1 MTERISS
8 AVRACL
14 DWARDLRPR
23 HPLDTET
30 LTFLLHAHLDAGA
43 PEPGDWSVDDV
54 HEVARAV
61 RARERIPPHLRET
74 WLTWCDHLVEQGHLS
89 SGVSPR
95 ELRGAI
101 VSVDLSPEADPPKA
115 HEATDE
121 AARPLLERLGADGDE
136 PEPLPPVVPAL
147 PSDLDSRARVCVPL
161 ADAARLALW
170 IGDHRPLEADSR
182 HDELTAQDTVA
193 AATALGID
201 PERVH
206 LVFVAA
212 REAGL
217 LRTTYTQILPGGAAT
232 AWSQGV
238 PGAVADAWA
247 DSLLALSDLRGP
259 TAFLLL
265 TDLFVHGGD
274 RTPAD
279 LVSVYGGGAGL
290 GIRSGDPE
298 EHVRGVLAVLEGLG
312 AVDNPTPGNFRI
324 TRLGDHF
331 MVHQL
336 HRSGADVPLAPALE
350 LMDAGQA
357 LDLPSFGRPVD
368 TERVLRDWLPARAAV
383 TSLHTAVGELVEAS
397 SAPKA
402 WHRRS
407 HMAELLGRH
416 NNLEEV
422 LAFHVHHPVV
432 GGWMRRARGDRPNG
446 PPTGHPQVWA
456 LLDEY
461 AMLWEEG
468 QDIPPSEAERLAP
481 HAEVVVRAMC
491 LTEHPVAKRVLKL
504 LAAEELGPELAKAAR
519 ESEVDEAVL

>member
-14 DWARDLRPR
+14 DWARDLRPQP
-23 HPLDTET
+23 PLDPNT
-30 LTFLLHAHLDAGA
+30 LTLLLHAHLDVGA
-43 PEPGDWSVDDV
+43 PDPGDWSVADV

-61 RARERIPPHLRET
+61 RTREHVPDHLRET
-74 WLTWCDHLVEQGHLS
+74 WLTWCDHLVERGDLS

-95 ELRGAI
+95 QLREAI
-101 VSVDLSPEADPPKA
+101 GSVDLSPGSTPPKT
-115 HEATDE
+115 HEKTDE
-121 AARPLLERLGADGDE
+121 VALPLLRRLGADGDE
-136 PEPLPPVVPAL
+136 PDPLPPVVPAL
-147 PSDLDSRARVCVPL
+147 PTDLDSRARVCVPL
-161 ADAARLALW
+161 ADAARLTVW
-170 IGDHRPLEADSR
+170 IGDQRQLEANS
-182 HDELTAQDTVA
+182 HQDELTDQDTTA

-201 PERVH
+201 PGRIH
-206 LVFVAA
+206 PVFVAA

-217 LRTTYTQILPGGAAT
+217 LRTTYTQVLPGRAAT
-232 AWSQGV
+232 AWGRGV

-279 LVSVYGGGAGL
+279 LVTVYGGGAGL
-290 GIRSGDPE
+290 GVPAGEPE
-298 EHVRGVLAVLEGLG
+298 ARVREVLAVLEGLG

-331 MVHQL
+331 MVRQL
-336 HRSGADVPLAPALE
+336 GRSGAKISLTPALE

-368 TERVLRDWLPARAAV
+368 TERVLRGWLPARAAV
-383 TSLHTAVGELVEAS
+383 TSPHTAVGELVEAS
-397 SAPKA
+397 STPDA

-407 HMAELLGRH
+407 RLAELLSLH
-416 NNLEEV
+416 DDLEEV

-432 GGWMRRARGDRPNG
+432 GGWVRRARGDRFEG
-446 PPTGHPQVWA
+446 APTEHSQVWA

-461 AMLWEEG
+461 AMLWEKG
-468 QDIPPSEAERLAP
+468 QDLPASDAARLAP
-481 HAEVVVRAMC
+481 RAEAVVRAVR
-491 LTEHPVAKRVLKL
+491 LTEHPVAERVLDL
-504 LAAEELGPELAKAAR
+504 FAAEELGPELAEAAR

>member
-14 DWARDLRPR
+14 DWARERRPQP
-23 HPLDTET
+23 PLDTET

-54 HEVARAV
+54 HEVART
-61 RARERIPPHLRET
+61 ARTRGNGPTHLRET
-74 WLTWCDHLVEQGHLS
+74 WLTWCDHLVARGNLS

-95 ELRGAI
+95 ELRKAI
-101 VSVDLSPEADPPKA
+101 ASVDLSPKTTPPKA
-115 HEATDE
+115 RETIDE
-121 AARPLLERLGADGDE
+121 AARALLRRLGADGDT

-147 PSDLDSRARVCVPL
+147 PTELDNRARMCIPL
-161 ADAARLALW
+161 ADAARLTVW
-170 IGDHRPLEADSR
+170 VGDRRPLKTDGP
-182 HDELTAQDTVA
+182 HDQLTAQDTVA
-193 AATALGID
+193 AATAMGID
-201 PERVH
+201 PVRVH
-206 LVFVAA
+206 PTFVAA

-217 LRTTYTQILPGGAAT
+217 LRTTYTHVLPGPAAT
-232 AWSQGV
+232 SWGQGV
-238 PGAVADAWA
+238 PGSVANAWA
-247 DSLLALSDLRGP
+247 DSLLALGDLRGP

-279 LVSVYGGGAGL
+279 LVAVYGGGENL
-290 GIRSGDPE
+290 GVRTAEPE
-298 EHVRGVLAVLEGLG
+298 ERVREVLAVLEGLG

-324 TRLGDHF
+324 TCLGDHF
-331 MVHQL
+331 MVRQL
-336 HRSGADVPLAPALE
+336 NRSGADVPLLPALE
-350 LMDAGQA
+350 LMGAGQA

-368 TERVLRDWLPARAAV
+368 TERVLRGWLPARAAV

-397 SAPKA
+397 SVPEA

-407 HMAELLGRH
+407 RMAELLGLH
-416 NNLEEV
+416 QELEEV

-432 GGWMRRARGDRPNG
+432 GGWVRRARGDRLDG
-446 PPTGHPQVWA
+446 PPTEHSQVWA

-461 AMLWEEG
+461 AMLWERGQNIPASEG
-468 QDIPPSEAERLAP
+468 RRLAP
-481 HAEVVVRAMC
+481 HAEDVVRAMC

-504 LAAEELGPELAKAAR
+504 LATEELGPELAQAAR
-519 ESEVDEAVL
+519 TSEVDEAVL